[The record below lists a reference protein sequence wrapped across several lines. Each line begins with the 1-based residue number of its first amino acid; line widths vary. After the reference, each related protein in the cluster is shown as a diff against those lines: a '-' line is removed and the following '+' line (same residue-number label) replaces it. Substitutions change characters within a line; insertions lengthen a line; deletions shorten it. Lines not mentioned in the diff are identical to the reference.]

1 MRAVSQASAGCFSA
15 NYTVTFIVDSMIE
28 CVERCSSSRLGWQ
41 SLVGGGSIGVAFRR
55 ASPLGKSHFS
65 MRTSKAHSSKSERGV
80 SASKRVEA
88 HLRKAIHAGK
98 LRPRQRIIEEDLARE
113 LEVSRGPV
121 REALLRLERDGLV
134 VTTSRRG
141 TFIRDISLAEIGVIF
156 RMRAKLEGLCVRYM
170 KENPSVD
177 CAELLGRALKKLK
190 GAAAKNNEEQFFH
203 ADMELHRT
211 IWKASNQPLLYRT
224 LNLLMNPYIYIIA
237 RAYSSR
243 IPLVNRRENHEQYV
257 RMVLKTPLDK
267 IEDEVEQYFAGLY
280 SRLFDQSSIFPAFDS
295 GNWAD
300 ELESPLTLS

>member
-1 MRAVSQASAGCFSA
+1 
-15 NYTVTFIVDSMIE
+15 
-28 CVERCSSSRLGWQ
+28 
-41 SLVGGGSIGVAFRR
+41 
-55 ASPLGKSHFS
+55 
-65 MRTSKAHSSKSERGV
+65 MRTPKAHSLKPDRGV

-170 KENPSVD
+170 RENPSID
-177 CAELLGRALKKLK
+177 ASELMNRAVKD
-190 GAAAKNNEEQFFH
+190 NEEQFFQ

-211 IWKASNQPLLYRT
+211 IWKSSNQPLLYRT
-224 LNLLMNPYIYIIA
+224 LNLLMNPYIFIIA

-243 IPLVNRRENHEQYV
+243 IPLANRRESHEQYV

-267 IEDEVEQYFAGLY
+267 IEDEVERYFGGLY
-280 SRLFDQSSIFPAFDS
+280 TRTFDQSPAFPPFATSD
-295 GNWAD
+295 WAD
-300 ELESPLTLS
+300 DLDNPLASPME

>member
-1 MRAVSQASAGCFSA
+1 VAG
-15 NYTVTFIVDSMIE
+15 
-28 CVERCSSSRLGWQ
+28 R
-41 SLVGGGSIGVAFRR
+41 VGGSADQKLKLLRVAQMLVRKAVPTVILAFRPNPAYNYR
-55 ASPLGKSHFS
+55 PLR
-65 MRTSKAHSSKSERGV
+65 MRTPKTHSAKPERGI

-98 LRPRQRIIEEDLARE
+98 LRPRQRIIEEDLAQE
-113 LEVSRGPV
+113 LQVSRGPV

-170 KENPSVD
+170 RENASIDPP
-177 CAELLGRALKKLK
+177 ELLNRALKKLK
-190 GAAAKNNEEQFFH
+190 AAAAKSNEEQFFH

-224 LNLLMNPYIYIIA
+224 LNLLMNPYIFIIA

-243 IPLVNRRENHEQYV
+243 IPLANRRENHEQYV

-267 IEDEVEQYFAGLY
+267 IEDEVERYFGGLY
-280 SRLFDQSSIFPAFDS
+280 TRIFSQNHTFPTFGTGEWTDDLDSTLPPPA
-295 GNWAD
+295 N
-300 ELESPLTLS
+300 

>member
-1 MRAVSQASAGCFSA
+1 
-15 NYTVTFIVDSMIE
+15 
-28 CVERCSSSRLGWQ
+28 
-41 SLVGGGSIGVAFRR
+41 
-55 ASPLGKSHFS
+55 
-65 MRTSKAHSSKSERGV
+65 MRTSKTHSAIPERGI

-141 TFIRDISLAEIGVIF
+141 TFIRDISLVEIGLIF

-170 KENPSVD
+170 RENPNVD
-177 CAELLGRALKKLK
+177 PPTLLNPVLKKLK
-190 GAAAKNNEEQFFH
+190 AAAAKKNEEQFFD
-203 ADMELHRT
+203 ADMDLHRT
-211 IWKASNQPLLYRT
+211 IWKAANQPLLYRT
-224 LNLLMNPYIYIIA
+224 LNLLMNPYIFIIA

-243 IPLVNRRENHEQYV
+243 IPLANRRENHEQYV

-267 IEDEVEQYFAGLY
+267 IESEVERYFDGLH
-280 SRLFDQSSIFPAFDS
+280 SRTFEQSSAFPGFGTDHWTDHLHSA
-295 GNWAD
+295 
-300 ELESPLTLS
+300 LPHH

>member
-1 MRAVSQASAGCFSA
+1 M
-15 NYTVTFIVDSMIE
+15 VT
-28 CVERCSSSRLGWQ
+28 
-41 SLVGGGSIGVAFRR
+41 SL
-55 ASPLGKSHFS
+55 S
-65 MRTSKAHSSKSERGV
+65 MRTVKNNSSQPERGV

-98 LRPRQRIIEEDLARE
+98 LRPRQRIIEEDLAQE

-170 KENPSVD
+170 RENPAVNCSD
-177 CAELLGRALKKLK
+177 LLTRALKKLK
-190 GAAAKNNEEQFFH
+190 VAATKNNEEQFFQ

-211 IWKASNQPLLYRT
+211 IWKAANQPLLYRT
-224 LNLLMNPYIYIIA
+224 LNLLMNPYIFIIA

-243 IPLVNRRENHEQYV
+243 IPLVNRRDNHEQYV
-257 RMVLKTPLDK
+257 RMLLKTPLDK
-267 IEDEVEQYFAGLY
+267 IEGEVERYFEGLY
-280 SRLFDQSSIFPAFDS
+280 SKTFDRSFPFPAL
-295 GNWAD
+295 GNERWS
-300 ELESPLTLS
+300 EEMEET